1 MFARYVKI
9 GFLLL
14 IWAVI
19 GTFICTF
26 VLTRLQYVKDGAY
39 LLIPSWLVEVPVQ
52 HFFYSDLNYEEIYD
66 LFWFSYG
73 FINLVVISL
82 IIFAGYRIYKHFKKP
97 K

>member
-1 MFARYVKI
+1 MLARYVKI

-14 IWAVI
+14 IWAVV

-26 VLTRLQYVKDGAY
+26 ILTRLQYVKDGAY
-39 LLIPSWLVEVPVQ
+39 LLIPSWLAEVPVR

-66 LFWFSYG
+66 LFWLLYG
-73 FINLVVISL
+73 FINLVAISL
-82 IIFAGYRIYKHFKKP
+82 IIFVGYCTYKFFKKL